1 MNIFSSKIGIN
12 VVSLRGIIG
21 DLGKFQKG
29 LTMENSSG
37 LLERAFTLKNPKV
50 VVININSP
58 GGSPVQSELIYNKI
72 RELAEKNKTKVITV
86 AEDVAAS
93 GGYMLMCSGDY
104 LMANKSSIVGSIG
117 VISASFGFKKLID
130 KIGIKRR
137 VFTKGDRKSFLD
149 PFEEVSKKDIAK
161 LIKVQDS
168 IFENFKS
175 LVLKNR
181 KKKIKPSQVFNGEFW
196 TGEQAM
202 NIGLVDSNEDLSTYL
217 SKTYGKKLRIRK
229 IEGKKSFVKNL
240 LGSNSQ
246 SSDLIDHLLERL
258 NESSH
263 WSRYGL

>member
-21 DLGKFQKG
+21 DLGRFQKG
-29 LTMENSSG
+29 LTMENSSS
-37 LLERAFTLKNPKV
+37 LLERAFTLKKPKV

-93 GGYMLMCSGDY
+93 GGYMLMCAGDF
-104 LMANKSSIVGSIG
+104 LVANKSSIVGSIG

-149 PFEEVSKKDIAK
+149 PFEEVSKKDITK

-168 IFENFKS
+168 IFENFKG

-196 TGEQAM
+196 TGEQAK
-202 NIGLVDSNEDLSTYL
+202 NLGLVDSNEELIAYL

-240 LGSNSQ
+240 LSSNSQ

-258 NESSH
+258 NESSY